1 MENNDKRALLRPG
14 SVSPKR
20 NFWVRF
26 ILGAITV
33 AFVWFFF
40 VRPKAIELTWSEQD
54 QLLGIAREQLVASA
68 AGKELIEIYPP
79 ELSERTLRD
88 GAAFVSLTLDNALRG
103 CMIDQFQ
110 PHEPLVVNILRN
122 VELALHGDERF
133 PAITAE
139 EIDRVRITISIVYE
153 ITTLTFSDSSALL
166 GKLKPNVDGVILEI
180 DGEDIATYL
189 PSVWQVFPDPAEFLT
204 QLCIKA
210 GWDADRWRTEPYPTV
225 QTYRVFDFGEAE

>member
-1 MENNDKRALLRPG
+1 MENNDKRAMLRLG

-68 AGKELIEIYPP
+68 AGEELIEIYPP

-88 GAAFVSLTLDNALRG
+88 GAAFVSLTLDSVLRG

-139 EIDRVRITISIVYE
+139 EIDRVRVTISIVYE

-180 DGEDIATYL
+180 DGEIAAYL
-189 PSVWQVFPDPAEFLT
+189 PSVWQIFPAPAEFLT
-204 QLCIKA
+204 QLCINA